1 MASAAKKLIPL
12 LDRVLIEKVAAR
24 TKTVGGILLPETAAS
39 KARRRVAALTAL
51 ERACVCWQRVRARVP
66 GAHAPAAGVRRAQRR
81 VRQGGA
87 ARRRRR
93 SPKPCH
99 APRDTRRRCC

>member
-39 KARRRVAALTAL
+39 KARALCCL
-51 ERACVCWQRVRARVP
+51 SPACACMCGW
-66 GAHAPAAGVRRAQRR
+66 RR
-81 VRQGGA
+81 VRQRACMGCCSRRARA
-87 ARRRRR
+87 AGCVARAPGWRRDA
-93 SPKPCH
+93 SAAQP
-99 APRDTRRRCC
+99 